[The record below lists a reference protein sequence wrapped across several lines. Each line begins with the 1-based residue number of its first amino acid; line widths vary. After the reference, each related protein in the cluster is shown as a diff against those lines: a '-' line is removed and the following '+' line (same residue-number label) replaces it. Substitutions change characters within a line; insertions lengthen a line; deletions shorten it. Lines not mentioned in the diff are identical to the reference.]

1 MTNTTRAATVLLLL
15 IITGQSRSR
24 AQLVRPPRIM
34 PVESVEW
41 TDEQKAVLGPRAAQS
56 GQAVNAQKICL
67 HNADLCKNWL
77 SFSNYI
83 EGRTNSLAAREKEM
97 LILRTAWLCR
107 DNYVWSPHAANG
119 IRGGLTPEDVD
130 RIPKG
135 PDAPG
140 WNVFDAALL
149 RAADELHKDQLVTD
163 ATWKTLTSRYS
174 DKQMLDVL
182 FTVGDYTMV
191 AMYLNSVGA
200 PLEPGWTPLPK

>member
-1 MTNTTRAATVLLLL
+1 MILLLL
-15 IITGQSRSR
+15 ITIGHSQSG

-34 PVESVEW
+34 PVESAEW

-67 HNADLCKNWL
+67 RNAELCKNWL
-77 SFSNYI
+77 LFSNYI

-149 RAADELHKDQLVTD
+149 RAADELHKDQFMTD